1 MKFSKYTSK
10 AVTFRSW
17 PYFKSSNNCLSN
29 KATTICGHS
38 AVILRSVPVR
48 LNRRGVFTEIS
59 VRFAPPTMC
68 RLTPIEPLLNSRK
81 ESDAVS
87 LSAYLFMNQE
97 IAVCFEIRTFLFVV
111 CICAF
116 IKLCI
121 NANIAV
127 IPICPIS
134 VFFIPI

>member
-68 RLTPIEPLLNSRK
+68 RLTLGKNKTSNK
-81 ESDAVS
+81 T
-87 LSAYLFMNQE
+87 YN
-97 IAVCFEIRTFLFVV
+97 
-111 CICAF
+111 
-116 IKLCI
+116 K
-121 NANIAV
+121 
-127 IPICPIS
+127 
-134 VFFIPI
+134 